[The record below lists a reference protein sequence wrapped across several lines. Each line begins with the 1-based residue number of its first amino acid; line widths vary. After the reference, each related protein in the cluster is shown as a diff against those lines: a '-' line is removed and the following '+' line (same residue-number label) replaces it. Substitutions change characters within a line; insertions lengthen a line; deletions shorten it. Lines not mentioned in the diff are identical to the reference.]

1 LTLEPQAPGNAAP
14 IVTDAVIVG
23 AGPAGLFAA
32 FELGL
37 LEVRAHLVDALPDP
51 GGQCVELYPDK
62 PIFDLPG
69 IPRCSGRELAER
81 LLEQLR
87 PIGTPIHLGQQVQT
101 LTRRA
106 DGRFDL
112 ATSAGLR
119 LDTRVVIVAGG
130 AGAFQ
135 PRKLNLDGIERHE
148 PAQVAY
154 RLKDAS
160 DYADA
165 RVLVFGDDEVAIGAA
180 LRLSDRSL
188 PTPPARVTLV
198 HRRDAF
204 RAPGP
209 MLAQWAAARAAG
221 QVDFV
226 AAQPVGLDERD
237 GRLAALNL
245 VDADGA
251 TLTLPAD
258 RLLVLLGLSP
268 KLGPIAD
275 WGLAMHK
282 RQLVVDPARFATS
295 EPGVFAIGDVVT
307 YPGKR
312 KLILCGFHEATL
324 AAFAAAAIVRPES
337 QGPLEYTT
345 TSSRLR
351 RILGVDAAGNAVAA
365 APPAPQG

>member
-1 LTLEPQAPGNAAP
+1 MTHEPRAPGNAAP

-69 IPRCSGRELAER
+69 IPRCSGRELAEL

-101 LTRRA
+101 LARRT

-112 ATSAGLR
+112 ATTAGLR
-119 LDTRVVIVAGG
+119 FDTRVVVVAGG

-135 PRKLNLDGIERHE
+135 PRKLRLDGIERHE

-154 RLKDAS
+154 RLKDA
-160 DYADA
+160 ADCAGA

-180 LRLSDRSL
+180 LRLSDPSL

-204 RAPGP
+204 RAPESL
-209 MLAQWAAARAAG
+209 LAQWAAARAAG

-226 AAQPVGLDERD
+226 AAQPNGFEERE
-237 GRLAALNL
+237 GRLAAL
-245 VDADGA
+245 
-251 TLTLPAD
+251 
-258 RLLVLLGLSP
+258 
-268 KLGPIAD
+268 
-275 WGLAMHK
+275 
-282 RQLVVDPARFATS
+282 
-295 EPGVFAIGDVVT
+295 
-307 YPGKR
+307 
-312 KLILCGFHEATL
+312 
-324 AAFAAAAIVRPES
+324 
-337 QGPLEYTT
+337 
-345 TSSRLR
+345 
-351 RILGVDAAGNAVAA
+351 
-365 APPAPQG
+365 